1 MRQPVTLGSS
11 VPLCPVL
18 STRRIRRNQATTSW
32 EEGLD
37 GLSRLITPDLGYRYG
52 LISRGTQCSSVHSL
66 DISLDVSFKRATSGG
81 DWGEVTGTNKQLV
94 VVFQQQRPLGS
105 VQDRLLVFGLD
116 GVVPADLSG
125 RDLLPAQGV
134 F

>member
-37 GLSRLITPDLGYRYG
+37 GLSRLITPDLDRKYEV
-52 LISRGTQCSSVHSL
+52 ISRETQSSSVHSL
-66 DISLDVSFKRATSGG
+66 HISLDISFKRATSGG
-81 DWGEVTGTNKQLV
+81 DWGEMAGTNEQLV
-94 VVFQQQRPLGS
+94 VVFQQ
-105 VQDRLLVFGLD
+105 
-116 GVVPADLSG
+116 
-125 RDLLPAQGV
+125 
-134 F
+134 